1 MTTLTKPIP
10 LTRRLE
16 IPALGALFV
25 LTLRQHLRGRRL
37 LILSL
42 LFLLPSIMAAVARL
56 TPHPPRPAELEF
68 WLVLNVIPHALA
80 TLTALL
86 YAAGIIQD
94 EVEEQTFTY
103 LLARPLP
110 RWAIYVTRMAVTLL
124 VTAGLTCIFTVLCL
138 TVTYWN
144 TPELWDDVLPGR
156 ALKISALLALAQ
168 VGYCAVFGLVGLLT
182 RWALFAGLAYI
193 VAFEGLLATFP
204 SVLRQLTI
212 MFYFRVLAARWLDLP
227 NASVWTIDLSTAP
240 SVRGC
245 VITIFAVSVA
255 LIGVGA
261 MIMMLREFRM
271 KTPEGN

>member
-1 MTTLTKPIP
+1 
-10 LTRRLE
+10 
-16 IPALGALFV
+16 
-25 LTLRQHLRGRRL
+25 
-37 LILSL
+37 
-42 LFLLPSIMAAVARL
+42 
-56 TPHPPRPAELEF
+56 
-68 WLVLNVIPHALA
+68 A

-110 RWAIYVTRMAVTLL
+110 RWAIYVTRMAVTLF

-212 MFYFRVLAARWLDLP
+212 MFYFRVLAARWLELP
-227 NASVWTIDLSTAP
+227 NASVWTI
-240 SVRGC
+240 
-245 VITIFAVSVA
+245 
-255 LIGVGA
+255 
-261 MIMMLREFRM
+261 
-271 KTPEGN
+271 